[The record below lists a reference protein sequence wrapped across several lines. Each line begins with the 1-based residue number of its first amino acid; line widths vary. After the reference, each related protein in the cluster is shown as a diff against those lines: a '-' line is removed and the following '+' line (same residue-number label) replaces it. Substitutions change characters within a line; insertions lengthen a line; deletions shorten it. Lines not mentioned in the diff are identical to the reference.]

1 MTLFRRL
8 FNSSLSVDSLNTFL
22 SENIQSFYAL
32 HNSNIERLNEEK
44 NDICDFIEGRRLI
57 FEQLN
62 FTSNINKAF
71 ISILFD
77 FSERFGFAAFATIE
91 NIQRRHNLY
100 LGQRREA
107 AKLFLLNIRSNDQ
120 YINRYEQIC
129 SLLQSS
135 LETEEDTDKDVVV
148 TFLNYYAKVVL
159 DTSTATDVAS
169 EYSLALKRN
178 LIASRANATFSFLQN
193 DYLSR
198 LLEIDISD
206 SASAYNSI
214 NNLIDEIYERDYA
227 IAEVVTEEEY
237 LVEKDTNYANSLDSQ
252 TFSFNRIRQIA
263 VANSDWNN
271 FLHHRGVLPLQSEAE
286 MFTYL
291 KSVGPMHKAKLNS
304 CFDAIQ
310 FTDITNAV
318 EIIDWGCSQ
327 ALATVVLNDYLN
339 EKNINHL
346 NVDKIILIEPSE
358 LTLKRA
364 ALHTKL
370 TGITDNIKTVCK
382 VFNHLN
388 IDDVKTDPDSTK
400 IHLFSNVIDIDENI
414 FSQNRLIELIQNS
427 QSGMNY
433 FICSSPFIT
442 DYKTNQI
449 DNFVRSF
456 TNREMIYTIDN
467 KRGNWI
473 NEWSRVL
480 RVFKI
485 DIT

>member
-8 FNSSLSVDSLNTFL
+8 INSSLSADLLNTFL

-32 HNSNIERLNEEK
+32 HNSNIERLNKEK
-44 NDICDFIEGRRLI
+44 NDIRDFIEGKRLI
-57 FEQLN
+57 FEQLD

-71 ISILFD
+71 ISVLFD

-107 AKLFLLNIRSNDQ
+107 AKLFLLNIRETDQ

-129 SLLQSS
+129 TLLQSA

-159 DTSTATDVAS
+159 DTSN
-169 EYSLALKRN
+169 EYSRTLKTN
-178 LIASRANATFSFLQN
+178 VIASRESATFSFLQS
-193 DYLSR
+193 DYVSS

-206 SASAYNSI
+206 STSAYSSI
-214 NNLIDEIYERDYA
+214 HNLIDEIYERDYA
-227 IAEVVTEEEY
+227 IDEVEIDKGYIVEEGTDY
-237 LVEKDTNYANSLDSQ
+237 GNSLDSQ

-263 VANSDWNN
+263 VERYNESV
-271 FLHHRGVLPLQSEAE
+271 FLYHRGVLPLKKPAE
-286 MFTYL
+286 MYTYINKL
-291 KSVGPMHKAKLNS
+291 GPMHKAKLDC
-304 CFDAIQ
+304 CFDFFP
-310 FTDITNAV
+310 FTNITNAV
-318 EIIDWGCSQ
+318 EIIDWGCGQ

-382 VFNHLN
+382 GFNHLN

-414 FSQNRLIELIQNS
+414 FSQDRLIELIQNS

-467 KRGNWI
+467 RRGNWI